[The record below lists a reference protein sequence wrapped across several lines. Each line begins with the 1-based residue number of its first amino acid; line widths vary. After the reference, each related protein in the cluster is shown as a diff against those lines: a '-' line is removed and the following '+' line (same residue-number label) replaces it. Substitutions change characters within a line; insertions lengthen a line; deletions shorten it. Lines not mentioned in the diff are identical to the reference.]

1 MRDAQE
7 EDMLASQWH
16 QRAIFATTCAGFAGG
31 LVSAPVYAQQKYPT
45 KPVRLVVSTT
55 AGSQPDMIARVLAQ
69 KLSETWGQP
78 VVVDNRPG
86 GGGTLAAIPVATAAS
101 DGYTLLYTLP
111 NFMISAAMQPSLPY
125 DPLKDFTAISQ
136 IGMSTNVLVAS
147 PALSV
152 KSLNDLVTLAKAQ
165 PGKLIHASSAVGSA
179 SHLTGARINYITG
192 IKVVNVAFKGG
203 PDATIELLA
212 GRASFHVG
220 TMGVCLP
227 FIKEGKLVALGVT
240 TPQRAAVLP
249 DVPSL
254 GELLAEFKRPETT
267 HGLVAPAGTPRAI
280 RDELNKQLAV
290 ILELADVKERLGR
303 ISYVIAPT
311 TPDEYEKILRSQIE
325 GLSALVLAAGLKPK
339 S

>member
-1 MRDAQE
+1 
-7 EDMLASQWH
+7 
-16 QRAIFATTCAGFAGG
+16 
-31 LVSAPVYAQQKYPT
+31 
-45 KPVRLVVSTT
+45 
-55 AGSQPDMIARVLAQ
+55 MIARVLAQ
-69 KLSETWGQP
+69 KLVETWGQP

-86 GGGTLAAIPVATAAS
+86 GGGTLAAIPVAKAAP

-111 NFMISAAMQPSLPY
+111 NFTISAAMQSGLPY
-125 DPLKDFTAISQ
+125 DPLKDFDAIAQ

-147 PALSV
+147 AALSV
-152 KSLNDLVTLAKAQ
+152 KSLSDLVALAKAQ
-165 PGKLIHASSAVGSA
+165 PGKLVHASSAVGSA

-227 FIKEGKLVALGVT
+227 FIREGKLVALGVT
-240 TPQRAAVLP
+240 TPQRARVLP

-267 HGLVAPAGTPRAI
+267 HGLVAPAGTPREIREAI
-280 RDELNKQLAV
+280 SRQLAA
-290 ILELADVKERLGR
+290 ILEMTDVRERLDK
-303 ISYVIAPT
+303 INYVIAPT
-311 TPDEYEKILRSQIE
+311 TPEEYDQIVRSQIE